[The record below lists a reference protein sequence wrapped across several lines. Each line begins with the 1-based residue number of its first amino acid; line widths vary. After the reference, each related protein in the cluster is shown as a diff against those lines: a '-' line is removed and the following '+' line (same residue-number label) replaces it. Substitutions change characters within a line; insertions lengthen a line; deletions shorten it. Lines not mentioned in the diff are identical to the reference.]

1 MAHIKKSITVEYEDN
16 SYGRT
21 EQKTKVFSTDKETDD
36 KQIVLKEI
44 EEWRKDGG
52 YVIKNQ
58 SQMNEDN
65 FVYEH
70 VED

>member
-16 SYGRT
+16 SYGKI
-21 EQKTKVFSTDKETDD
+21 EQKTKVFSTDSNDD
-36 KQIVLKEI
+36 MQLVLKEI
-44 EEWRKDGG
+44 EDWRRDGG
-52 YVIKNQ
+52 YLIKNQ
-58 SQMNEDN
+58 DQMNEDN

>member
-16 SYGRT
+16 SFGKT
-21 EQKTKVFSTDKETDD
+21 EQKTKVFSTDSNDD
-36 KQIVLKEI
+36 KQLVLKEI
-44 EEWRKDGG
+44 EEWRRDNG
-52 YVIKNQ
+52 YIIKNQ
-58 SQMNEDN
+58 DKMNEDN

>member
-1 MAHIKKSITVEYEDN
+1 MAHIKKSITVQYEDN

-21 EQKTKVFSTDKETDD
+21 EQKTKVFSTDEKDD
-36 KQIVLKEI
+36 KQLVLKQI
-44 EEWRKDGG
+44 EDWRYEGG
-52 YVIKNQ
+52 YIIKNPL
-58 SQMNEDN
+58 QMNEDN

>member
-16 SYGRT
+16 SYGKT
-21 EQKTKVFSTDKETDD
+21 EQKTKVFSTDSNDD
-36 KQIVLKEI
+36 KQLVLKEI
-44 EEWRKDGG
+44 EEWRRDGG

-58 SQMNEDN
+58 NQMNEDG

>member
-16 SYGRT
+16 SYGKT
-21 EQKTKVFSTDKETDD
+21 EQKTKVFSTDSNDD
-36 KQIVLKEI
+36 KQLVLKEI
-44 EEWRKDGG
+44 EEWRREGG
-52 YVIKNQ
+52 YIIKNQ
-58 SQMNEDN
+58 NQMNEDN